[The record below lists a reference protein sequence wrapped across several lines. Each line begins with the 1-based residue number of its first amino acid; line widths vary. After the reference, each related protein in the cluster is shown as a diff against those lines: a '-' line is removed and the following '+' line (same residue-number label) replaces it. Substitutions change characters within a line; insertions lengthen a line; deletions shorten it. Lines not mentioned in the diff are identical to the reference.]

1 MLSNSV
7 HFLREYLFTLPVLAK
22 FALGMVML
30 VIIPRVSRRLHI
42 PAAVGLLLG
51 GVLVGPY
58 VLDIFGKVR
67 PIADFLAELGKL
79 LLMFFA
85 GLEIDLALFRRAR
98 KKSIALGITTTAL
111 PLLFGTAVG
120 LLFGYAAIPAIVIG
134 SLLASHTLLGLPVVN
149 RLGLGGSEPV
159 TVAVGATVMSD
170 TLSLVVFAVCVSIFT
185 TGFSPS
191 GLALLLAEIVGY
203 ILLVLFGLSWLGA
216 LVLSKVKDE
225 EDAYFVVMLSI
236 MAIAGVL
243 ADAIQLPGIVGAFLA
258 GLAVNASAREA
269 PASAKLQFL
278 GKSLFIPIFFV
289 VTGFLIDPVKFAFG
303 IFDDFLL
310 VASIVGALLAG
321 KWIAAWLVG
330 RANGYSLSEQLT
342 IWSLTLPQ
350 VAATLAATLV
360 AHQTLNAAGQQ
371 LLDDRMLNVVLVLVF
386 VTAMLG
392 PVLTERFASRIRR
405 PNGTGAEPFGVMICR
420 ERTRHRTSVWRPPDR
435 RRRSAGRWP
444 RRN

>member
-7 HFLREYLFTLPVLAK
+7 HLLREYLFTLPVLAK

-30 VIIPRVSRRLHI
+30 AVIPLVSRRLHI

-51 GVLVGPY
+51 GIIVGPY
-58 VLDIFGKVR
+58 VLDIFGTVG
-67 PIADFLAELGKL
+67 PTADFLAELGKL

-85 GLEIDLALFRRAR
+85 GLEIDLALFRHAR
-98 KKSIALGITTTAL
+98 NRSIALGIVTTVL
-111 PLLFGTAVG
+111 PLLFGTVVG
-120 LLFGYAAIPAIVIG
+120 LLFGYATIPAIVIG
-134 SLLASHTLLGLPVVN
+134 SLLASHTLLGLIVVS
-149 RLGLGGSEPV
+149 RLGLGNSEPV

-191 GLALLLAEIVGY
+191 SLALLLVEIAGY
-203 ILLVLFGLSWLGA
+203 ILLVLFGLSRLGA
-216 LVLSKVKDE
+216 YVLSRVKDE

-278 GKSLFIPIFFV
+278 GKSLFIPIFFI
-289 VTGFLIDPVKFAFG
+289 VTGFLIDPVKFVHG
-303 IFDDFLL
+303 IFDDFLI
-310 VASIVGALLAG
+310 VSSIIAALLAG
-321 KWIAAWLVG
+321 KWIAAWLVS
-330 RANGYSLSEQLT
+330 RANGYNLSEQLT

-360 AHQTLNAAGQQ
+360 AHQTFNAAGQR

-386 VTAMLG
+386 ATSLLG
-392 PVLTERFASRIRR
+392 PVLTERFASRLKV
-405 PNGTGAEPFGVMICR
+405 A
-420 ERTRHRTSVWRPPDR
+420 PDR
-435 RRRSAGRWP
+435 
-444 RRN
+444 N

>member
-1 MLSNSV
+1 M
-7 HFLREYLFTLPVLAK
+7 
-22 FALGMVML
+22 
-30 VIIPRVSRRLHI
+30 
-42 PAAVGLLLG
+42 GLLLG
-51 GVLVGPY
+51 GIIVGPY

-67 PIADFLAELGKL
+67 PVADFLAELGKL

-98 KKSIALGITTTAL
+98 KKSVALGITTTAL
-111 PLLFGTAVG
+111 PLLLGSAVG

-134 SLLASHTLLGLPVVN
+134 SLLASHTLLGLPVVS

-191 GLALLLAEIVGY
+191 GLVLLLAEIVGY
-203 ILLVLFGLSWLGA
+203 ILLVLFGLSRLGA
-216 LVLSKVKDE
+216 FVLSQVKDE

-289 VTGFLIDPVKFAFG
+289 VTGFLIDPVKFAYG
-303 IFDDFLL
+303 IFDNFLL
-310 VASIVGALLAG
+310 VSSIVGALLAG

-330 RANGYSLSEQLT
+330 RANGYNLNEQLT

-360 AHQTLNAAGQQ
+360 AHQTFNAGGQR

-386 VTAMLG
+386 ATAMLG
-392 PVLTERFASRIRR
+392 PVLTERFAS
-405 PNGTGAEPFGVMICR
+405 GMA
-420 ERTRHRTSVWRPPDR
+420 
-435 RRRSAGRWP
+435 AAP
-444 RRN
+444 RGGSEDKLDHTPGG